1 MRVIMAN
8 DTPQQQQII
17 ALIRQAL
24 QLNDDYPLDGHS
36 PLLGAIPEFDSM
48 AVITLITEL
57 ESYYDFTVSDD
68 EIDAEV
74 FTTVETVRQFVTAKQ
89 QA

>member
-1 MRVIMAN
+1 MAN